1 MNKRLINKYV
11 PMTETAYYILLS
23 LKEERHGYAIM
34 QHVGGLTGG
43 RLAIG
48 AGTLYGTLSKMA
60 SDGLIRQVNE
70 YDRRKTYRQSA
81 AGRELLAFEI
91 SRLREMLESAEQ
103 TAENM

>member
-1 MNKRLINKYV
+1 MTLIPFILV
-11 PMTETAYYILLS
+11 VVGIILLIS
-23 LKEERHGYAIM
+23 
-34 QHVGGLTGG
+34 
-43 RLAIG
+43 
-48 AGTLYGTLSKMA
+48 
-60 SDGLIRQVNE
+60 IRQVNE